1 MNDFSEILKV
11 VGGYLDLVDGFIWG
25 VPLLVMLLAVGVLL
39 TIGLRGIQLS
49 NLAKLGKLRV
59 LRLFVPLLQVPS
71 VREISSGWQLRSI
84 WVALGLYFGCLSL
97 LSLGWR
103 PNMAN
108 VCSR

>member
-49 NLAKLGKLRV
+49 NLGRAIKLVFTPHRDEAGKV
-59 LRLFVPLLQVPS
+59 G
-71 VREISSGWQLRSI
+71 EITSFA
-84 WVALGLYFGCLSL
+84 ALCTALASTIGTEIG
-97 LSLGWR
+97 R
-103 PNMAN
+103 AH
-108 VCSR
+108 V